1 MKATK
6 LIPRSVRCMCF
17 LCRHAPLPLD
27 GPSYWTSLTGEPL
40 EEELTPIGTL
50 AHHAEDAKSDHHLQ
64 HWADEWVV
72 EVTPATDPQGMVLI
86 YCQHAS
92 CLCAQPLI
100 PNPQSCYRLGLRVSI
115 WTLQHSQ
122 GRWPCMPKRNRHVSP
137 STRQHLSRSAGHDQ
151 QAHRPHHKHRPVQ
164 IPPWSCGRRPIP
176 ACLLHGKHTPRLNFR
191 CMPPPRLRTPSQ
203 DTSELADFVRRR
215 KWLQRSQVEGDAQA
229 PQQPLESSS
238 SRSFVSAGDAM
249 HVTAASAAAAHDTR
263 RSKTTTTART
273 AAKAFFSMLQDA
285 ARRRGGGLMS
295 IPWDPMSWGSVY
307 SEHSTWLANTQA
319 R

>member
-1 MKATK
+1 
-6 LIPRSVRCMCF
+6 
-17 LCRHAPLPLD
+17 
-27 GPSYWTSLTGEPL
+27 
-40 EEELTPIGTL
+40 
-50 AHHAEDAKSDHHLQ
+50 
-64 HWADEWVV
+64 
-72 EVTPATDPQGMVLI
+72 
-86 YCQHAS
+86 
-92 CLCAQPLI
+92 
-100 PNPQSCYRLGLRVSI
+100 
-115 WTLQHSQ
+115 
-122 GRWPCMPKRNRHVSP
+122 
-137 STRQHLSRSAGHDQ
+137 
-151 QAHRPHHKHRPVQ
+151 
-164 IPPWSCGRRPIP
+164 
-176 ACLLHGKHTPRLNFR
+176 
-191 CMPPPRLRTPSQ
+191 MPPPRLRTPSQ